1 MFVVAR
7 NGFLAGTL
15 TGSHHTRHPISLRN
29 YEHQTTNY
37 KQNMPTLYLIPTLL
51 ADDTAALVLPPFI
64 RDVIEKTDTYFVENV
79 RSARRFIGGL
89 KTSRIIDET
98 TFFDLDK
105 DTPPADTRRQIQEVM
120 ERKKNAGVLSEAGC
134 PGVADPGAVVV
145 GMAHAL
151 GWRVEPLVGPS
162 SILLALMASGMSGQ
176 SFVFHGYL
184 PIARPD
190 RTWAIQHLEKEAQQ
204 RLQTQIFMETPYRND
219 ALFADVLASCQAN
232 TRLCIACNVTAPD
245 AFIRTLTIRE
255 WKLAI
260 PDLRK
265 KPTVFLLL

>member
-1 MFVVAR
+1 
-7 NGFLAGTL
+7 
-15 TGSHHTRHPISLRN
+15 
-29 YEHQTTNY
+29 
-37 KQNMPTLYLIPTLL
+37 MPTLYLIPTPL
-51 ADDTAALVLPPFI
+51 ADETADQALPAYI
-64 RDVIEKTDTYFVENV
+64 RNIIEKTDTYFVENV
-79 RSARRFIGGL
+79 RSARRFITGL

-105 DTPPADTRRQIQEVM
+105 DTPPADTRRQIQELT
-120 ERKKNAGVLSEAGC
+120 ERKRNAGVLSEAGC

-145 GMAHAL
+145 GMAHTL

-184 PIARPD
+184 PIERQDRARAL
-190 RTWAIQHLEKEAQQ
+190 RHLEKEAQQ
-204 RLQTQIFMETPYRND
+204 RQQTQIFMETPYRND
-219 ALFADVLASCQAN
+219 ALFADVVANCQPT
-232 TRLCIACNVTAPD
+232 TRLCVACNLTAPD
-245 AFIRTLTIRE
+245 ALVRTLTIRE
-255 WKLAI
+255 WKTQV

>member
-1 MFVVAR
+1 
-7 NGFLAGTL
+7 
-15 TGSHHTRHPISLRN
+15 
-29 YEHQTTNY
+29 
-37 KQNMPTLYLIPTLL
+37 MPTLYLIPTLL
-51 ADDTAALVLPPFI
+51 ADDTAGQVLPLHI
-64 RDVIEKTDTYFVENV
+64 RTVIEKTDAYFVENV
-79 RSARRFIGGL
+79 RSARRFISGL
-89 KTSRIIDET
+89 KTSRLIDET

-105 DTPPADTRRQIQEVM
+105 DTPPADTRRQIQELT
-120 ERKKNAGVLSEAGC
+120 ERKRNAGVLSEAGC

-162 SILLALMASGMSGQ
+162 SILLALMASGLNGQ

-184 PIARPD
+184 PIEKSERARAV
-190 RTWAIQHLEKEAQQ
+190 RFLEKEAQG

-219 ALFADVLASCQAN
+219 ALFADVLANCEPN
-232 TRLCIACNVTAPD
+232 TRLCVACNLTAPD
-245 AFIRTLTIRE
+245 AFVRTMTIRE
-255 WKLAI
+255 WKSQT